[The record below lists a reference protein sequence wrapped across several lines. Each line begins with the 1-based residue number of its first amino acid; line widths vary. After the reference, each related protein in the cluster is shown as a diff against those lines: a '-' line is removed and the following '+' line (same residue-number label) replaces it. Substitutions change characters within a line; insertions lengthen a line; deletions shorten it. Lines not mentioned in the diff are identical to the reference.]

1 MRLQHAS
8 GRSCSTIGSGEIREA
23 STKGTDPLYV
33 RFMHISLSSMRVI
46 CQGGQVDFAFKDC
59 DKEKFVCRGARRGRG
74 QSGRRDF
81 RRQDTFFVNED

>member
-8 GRSCSTIGSGEIREA
+8 GRSCSTIGSGEIREV

-33 RFMHISLSSMRVI
+33 RFMHISLSSMRVF

-59 DKEKFVCRGARRGRG
+59 DKEKFVCRGARRG
-74 QSGRRDF
+74 QSGRRDLLTS
-81 RRQDTFFVNED
+81 DGKMYSW